1 MIILNN
7 KFIKSTLIL
16 IIGGFIT
23 KILGFIIKILYTRE
37 IGAEGVSLYS
47 LIIPSYSLIITIAT
61 LALPISISK
70 LVAEKKYDSKNI
82 LSSSFALIMLV
93 DAILIFIILAFKNI
107 ISTNLLNEPK
117 LENLFI
123 AICLTIPFISASSI
137 LKGYFLGK
145 QNMIPNT
152 VSNIFEQILRITL
165 ILLFLPSLVEKNLL
179 LAIFGL
185 IILSVFSESLSI
197 FIFLM
202 FFPKHKKRGFTPP
215 NLKICKDILKTTI
228 PCVSSRLIGNIGFF
242 FEPILLTNILLF
254 KGFSNNY
261 IINEYGYYNAYAI
274 ATLTLPSFF
283 IMAISSALIPEISR
297 YYANNNNNL
306 VKRRIN
312 QALGISLIIGL
323 SFSVGILIF
332 RNPLLEI
339 LYHTTNGSE
348 YIKILAPFFVLFY
361 LEGPLNSALQ
371 AMNEAKTSLKITTF
385 GVLIKLLFMSIFAYL
400 KCGVLALVYAEII
413 NIFFVTFLS
422 FAKINKLT
430 KNCSS

>member
-1 MIILNN
+1 MRKKNI
-7 KFIKSTLIL
+7 FITSSLIL
-16 IIGGFIT
+16 ICGGIIT
-23 KILGFIIKILYTRE
+23 KILGFIIRIIYTRIVGNE
-37 IGAEGVSLYS
+37 VIGLYALVMPTYS
-47 LIIPSYSLIITIAT
+47 LLITIAT

-202 FFPKHKKRGFTPP
+202 FFP
-215 NLKICKDILKTTI
+215 
-228 PCVSSRLIGNIGFF
+228 
-242 FEPILLTNILLF
+242 
-254 KGFSNNY
+254 
-261 IINEYGYYNAYAI
+261 
-274 ATLTLPSFF
+274 
-283 IMAISSALIPEISR
+283 
-297 YYANNNNNL
+297 
-306 VKRRIN
+306 
-312 QALGISLIIGL
+312 
-323 SFSVGILIF
+323 
-332 RNPLLEI
+332 
-339 LYHTTNGSE
+339 
-348 YIKILAPFFVLFY
+348 
-361 LEGPLNSALQ
+361 
-371 AMNEAKTSLKITTF
+371 
-385 GVLIKLLFMSIFAYL
+385 
-400 KCGVLALVYAEII
+400 
-413 NIFFVTFLS
+413 
-422 FAKINKLT
+422 
-430 KNCSS
+430 